1 MNTITAKCP
10 QCKNWLTLGLDV
22 EVGCHVWCPFCKE
35 NLEFNGSYFRPLGS
49 KAYGWLHGRKEFRV
63 G

>member
-1 MNTITAKCP
+1 MNTVTSQCP

-22 EVGCHVWCPFCKE
+22 EFLCHVWCPFCQE
-35 NLEFNGSYFRPLGS
+35 NLEFHISYFVSLGS
-49 KAYGWLHGRKEFRV
+49 KAYGWLLGRKEFKV